1 MQAARLVPASG
12 EASGLLQSTGR
23 GTHPAARRRR
33 VVASERGE
41 AGRHWARRPEA
52 NVPAVMLPRTG
63 YTRPTPSHRSMSAPR
78 GRAASR
84 VPPLST
90 PYPTGPR

>member
-1 MQAARLVPASG
+1 MLAALAGGNVQAARLVPASG
-12 EASGLLQSTGR
+12 EASGLLRSTGR

-63 YTRPTPSHRSMSAPR
+63 TNPTATLAPPRPI
-78 GRAASR
+78 G
-84 VPPLST
+84 V
-90 PYPTGPR
+90 